1 MYFSHIHQ
9 PFSCDIC
16 KELETGFQKVK
27 IYGYK
32 YKAYVDHRERE
43 NSGLT
48 MTAHTPR
55 RLQVVR
61 LVEFPGK
68 MRDSRL
74 LNVRSLPSPPGL
86 PDISD

>member
-1 MYFSHIHQ
+1 M
-9 PFSCDIC
+9 
-16 KELETGFQKVK
+16 K

-32 YKAYVDHRERE
+32 CKAYVDHRERE

-48 MTAHTPR
+48 IKAHTPR
-55 RLQVVR
+55 RLRVVR

-68 MRDSRL
+68 TRDSRL
-74 LNVRSLPSPPGL
+74 LSVRSLPSPPGL